1 MGACRQ
7 VQQASDWSILHPR
20 RKERVIEKMRK
31 YPHLYDSRS
40 PHYKDSTYSSNSWR
54 EIAMNVGLDTAETVR
69 KWKNARDKFSKFS

>member
-1 MGACRQ
+1 MTADS
-7 VQQASDWSILHPR
+7 VAER
-20 RKERVIEKMRK
+20 RERRTLIGQFYIHVIEEMRK

-40 PHYKDSTYSSNSWR
+40 PHYKDSTYSSDSWR